1 MAIVSTSS
9 TSFTDHNKLP
19 SSTFSSSS
27 VPTERECIQKLNY
40 NITYYDEN
48 FDHNFSLLE
57 EAFKECS
64 GRANLST
71 LTKKTKLDPYYIYW
85 ILDIWERN
93 PNTYFQ
99 NGRISKLY
107 SVATTKDLWGRE
119 HFQTYNTLPY
129 YESVTKK
136 NIQTKKPEPIWVYFN
151 KNHPLARSHDMT
163 HFLNGH
169 PFVQELLLNGAVCE
183 DIYE

>member
-1 MAIVSTSS
+1 MGFTIV
-9 TSFTDHNKLP
+9 
-19 SSTFSSSS
+19 
-27 VPTERECIQKLNY
+27 
-40 NITYYDEN
+40 TY
-48 FDHNFSLLE
+48 
-57 EAFKECS
+57 
-64 GRANLST
+64 
-71 LTKKTKLDPYYIYW
+71 LTKYSFHKNL
-85 ILDIWERN
+85 
-93 PNTYFQ
+93 PNII
-99 NGRISKLY
+99 NSKLY

-136 NIQTKKPEPIWVYFN
+136 NIQTKTPEPIWVYFN